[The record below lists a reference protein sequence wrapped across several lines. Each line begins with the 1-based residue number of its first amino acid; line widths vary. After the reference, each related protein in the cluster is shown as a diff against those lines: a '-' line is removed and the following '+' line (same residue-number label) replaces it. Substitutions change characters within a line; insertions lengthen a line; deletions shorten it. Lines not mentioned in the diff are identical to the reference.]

1 MSSLSHHQP
10 QQLNKKRKISARDSA
25 FGDGID
31 MQRAMGM
38 AMDMGLTQEEEGEE
52 LMSMT
57 NDQMVSSLPPFTLKR
72 H

>member
-1 MSSLSHHQP
+1 
-10 QQLNKKRKISARDSA
+10 
-25 FGDGID
+25 

-57 NDQMVSSLPPFTLKR
+57 NDQMVSSDPPFAVK
-72 H
+72 